1 MELNVLIEK
10 YNDIVRKI
18 NAYNFVT
25 YIISWDSQTE
35 APDGCFE
42 ERAKQMEVLSEENYK
57 LQTSQETIDIV
68 NALYEKRENLND
80 ALRHEITVF
89 KKSTEKTL
97 KIPMDEYTSFM
108 GLLAITEN
116 IWAKAKENND
126 FKMFSPYLKKIIDAQ
141 RKIIKYLETD
151 ELKGYDI
158 LLDEYEHGMTVKEYD
173 KFFNLLKTDLVPF
186 VKKITSIKLVYDDS
200 FAKLKYPKELQKKFT
215 KYIEDVMCF
224 NKSFGLS
231 KESAHPFTSGFGTTD
246 VRYTNHFYEDNFI
259 SSIFSA
265 IHELGHATY
274 ESQVDP
280 KLNSTLSGGGASMA
294 LHESQSRFY
303 ENIIGRSKEFWEP
316 IFPTLKDTFKE
327 QLKNVTIDDFI
338 KLINESKNSLI
349 RTEADELTYPIHIM
363 IRYEIEKALFNNEI
377 EVDDLP
383 VVWNKAIKDNL
394 GIDCP
399 TDAEGVL
406 QDIHWAG
413 GSFGYFPTYALGS
426 AYASQIYYAMIKDID
441 IKEALKNGST
451 KIINEW
457 LKEKIHKYGSS
468 KYPKEILHLATGEDF
483 NPNYY
488 IKYLKEKYSKI
499 YNLK

>member
-10 YNDIVRKI
+10 YNALVRKI

-68 NALYEKRENLND
+68 NALYEKREKLD
-80 ALRHEITVF
+80 DVLKHEVTVF

-126 FKMFSPYLKKIIDAQ
+126 FKMFSPYLKKIIESQ

-173 KFFNLLKTDLVPF
+173 EFFNLLKTDLVPF
-186 VKKITSIKLVYDDS
+186 VKKITSTKLDFDDS

-215 KYIEDVMCF
+215 NYIEDVMCF

-327 QLKNVTIDDFI
+327 QLKNVTLDDFI

-349 RTEADELTYPIHIM
+349 RTEADETEHTRCTY
-363 IRYEIEKALFNNEI
+363 
-377 EVDDLP
+377 EV
-383 VVWNKAIKDNL
+383 
-394 GIDCP
+394 
-399 TDAEGVL
+399 
-406 QDIHWAG
+406 
-413 GSFGYFPTYALGS
+413 
-426 AYASQIYYAMIKDID
+426 
-441 IKEALKNGST
+441 
-451 KIINEW
+451 
-457 LKEKIHKYGSS
+457 
-468 KYPKEILHLATGEDF
+468 
-483 NPNYY
+483 
-488 IKYLKEKYSKI
+488 
-499 YNLK
+499 